1 MPLPAADDVVS
12 ALDHAYTDVTA
23 LVADLDD
30 DDLLLPSGCRGWSI
44 ADLLFH
50 MLLDAQRALVAFAMA
65 EWLRGAARGTGVQ
78 MTAMSTK
85 RERCSCAA
93 TVTVS
98 VGPLRCFAT
107 MKSAS
112 PARGDSLS

>member
-1 MPLPAADDVVS
+1 VRLLTPTGFVGTAVGSHECAA
-12 ALDHAYTDVTA
+12 TA
-23 LVADLDD
+23 IYDWD
-30 DDLLLPSGCRGWSI
+30 
-44 ADLLFH
+44 
-50 MLLDAQRALVAFAMA
+50 
-65 EWLRGAARGTGVQ
+65 AARWNGFVVVGPTDQ
-78 MTAMSTK
+78 DLRYTMAMSTK
-85 RERCSCAA
+85 RDRWSCAA